1 MFQYIS
7 FSLLYF
13 VYGALITSHFVVIDD
28 YWLTVYCLLKIIP
41 EMWTFMITLLNKKK
55 ILNPLFQ
62 TGDVVYGEGKLRDLG
77 MVFKPSFKCFK
88 NEKIIFIQVILKLE
102 CLFYQNIY
110 ILFHHILYS

>member
-1 MFQYIS
+1 MNIYDN
-7 FSLLYF
+7 
-13 VYGALITSHFVVIDD
+13 LIK
-28 YWLTVYCLLKIIP
+28 LKK
-41 EMWTFMITLLNKKK
+41 N
-55 ILNPLFQ
+55 LNPLFQ

-110 ILFHHILYS
+110 IYYFILFYIRRAISTQTNPKKI